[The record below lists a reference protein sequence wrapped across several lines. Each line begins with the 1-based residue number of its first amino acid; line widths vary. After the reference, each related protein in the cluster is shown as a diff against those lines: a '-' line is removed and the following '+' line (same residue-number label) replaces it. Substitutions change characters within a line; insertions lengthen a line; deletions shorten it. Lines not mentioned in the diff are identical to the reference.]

1 MIGNKAQQPY
11 VRQACVRLVRSNY
24 RRPLLFL
31 SNYLWRIHEGSC
43 WSKACRRRLRA
54 CSR

>member
-1 MIGNKAQQPY
+1 MIGNKAQQPCPTGLRP
-11 VRQACVRLVRSNY
+11 VGPLNY